1 MKVNCVAF
9 IHLRAT
15 IFDMKFIKYT
25 LSLLLIAQFTFAQR
39 AIIKGFLYDKG
50 NGEPIIFTNVTC
62 KGTTYGAQ
70 TDVNGYFSI
79 TKLPLGEYSVM
90 AAALGYDTSIVKV
103 NITTA
108 DEITSIKLFITKK
121 TTKLRE
127 IEISADR
134 QEMKTE
140 TRIGLTKISP
150 KDIKK
155 IPTIGGEADIA
166 QFLQVLPGVNFT
178 GDQGGQLY
186 IRGGSPVMN
195 KVLLDGMTIYN
206 PFHSIGL
213 FSVFD
218 ADILRNTD
226 VSTGGFDARYG
237 GRVSSVMD
245 ITTRDGNKKRLSGK
259 VATSTFGAKLLLEG
273 PLTKVNEDGAN
284 SSFIISA
291 KNSYLSQTAKTFYK
305 YADPDRLNFDFLDL
319 YGKVSFNSNNGSKIN
334 AFTFLNMDSVLNP
347 QLQKFKWSAF
357 GGGLNFVIVPNA
369 SKAMIKTNLNY
380 SDYTIKMKEAGQND
394 KSSTINAFSFS
405 TDFIYFFDKNEMN
418 YGFEFT
424 NTGTKYYFVN
434 DYSQK
439 SDFNGS
445 STEPSFYFRYKFN
458 LGKLIIDPS
467 MRMHFYVN
475 NSWSFASPEPR
486 LSAKY
491 VITDRIRIKAAG
503 GLYSQNLISA
513 TNNRDIVNLFYGYIS
528 SPESSTL
535 PASLTTESG
544 TTYSINNG
552 LQRAYHIISGIEID
566 LFKHFYLNV
575 EGYNKNFFQL
585 LNVNPKKQ
593 FEDNATNENIPDSLK
608 KDFIAENGYARGIDF
623 SLKYDYKRF
632 YVWAVYSLGYVT
644 RWNGNRRYQPV
655 FDRRHNVNF
664 VIAYTFGKRLDW
676 EFNLRFNLASGF
688 PVTRTQSIIP
698 NNDFTAGTNT
708 NITDPGALQPKILYG
723 PDNGGRLPYYNR
735 LDIGL
740 KKKFVITENSII
752 EANLGCTNVY
762 DRKNIFYAN
771 RLTNKFEYQLPV
783 MPTIGM
789 SWNF

>member
-1 MKVNCVAF
+1 MLLLYICPLQF
-9 IHLRAT
+9 
-15 IFDMKFIKYT
+15 FDMKILKSI
-25 LSLLLIAQFTFAQR
+25 LSFLLLAQCAFSQHAM
-39 AIIKGFLYDKG
+39 IKGFLYDKG

-62 KGTTYGAQ
+62 KGTTFGAQ

-79 TKLPLGEYSVM
+79 SKLPVGTYSVM
-90 AAALGYDTSIVKV
+90 AAALGYDTSMVTVTIDK
-103 NITTA
+103 A
-108 DEITSIKLFITKK
+108 DEIASVKLFISKK

-140 TRIGLTKISP
+140 TRIGLTKITP

-237 GRVSSVMD
+237 GRISSVMD
-245 ITTRDGNKKRLSGK
+245 ITTRDGNKKKLAGK

-273 PLTKVNEDGAN
+273 PLSKVHEDGAS

-291 KNSYLSQTAKTFYK
+291 KNSYLSKSSKVFYQ
-305 YADPDRLNFDFLDL
+305 YADTSRLKFDFMDL
-319 YGKVSFNSNNGSKIN
+319 YGKVSFNSSNGSKIN

-347 QLQKFKWSAF
+347 QLQKFKWKAY
-357 GGGLNFVIVPNA
+357 GGGLNFVIVPAA

-380 SDYTIKMKEAGQND
+380 SNYQIKMKEAGQGD
-394 KSSTINAFSFS
+394 KFSSINAFSFA
-405 TDFIYFFDKNEMN
+405 TDFIYFFDKNEMD
-418 YGFEFT
+418 YGFDFT
-424 NTGTKYYFVN
+424 NTGTQYSFVN
-434 DYSQK
+434 DYGQK

-445 STEPSFYFRYKFN
+445 STEPSFYFRYKLN

-503 GLYSQNLISA
+503 GIYSQNLISA
-513 TNNRDIVNLFYGYIS
+513 TNNRDVVNMFYGYIS
-528 SPESSTL
+528 SPESSSL
-535 PASLTTESG
+535 PSSLTTQSG

-552 LQRAYHIISGIEID
+552 MQRAYHIISGIEFD
-566 LFKHFYLNV
+566 LFKHFYLTV

-585 LNVNPKKQ
+585 LNVNPRKQ
-593 FEDNATNENIPDSLK
+593 FEDNASNENVPDSLK

-632 YVWAVYSLGYVT
+632 YVWAVYSLGYVS
-644 RWNGNRRYQPV
+644 RWNGTRRYQPV

-664 VIAYTFGKRLDW
+664 VVAYTFGKRLDW

-698 NNDFTAGTNT
+698 DNSFVSGTNT
-708 NITDPGALQPKILYG
+708 NILDPSILNTKILYG
-723 PDNGGRLPYYNR
+723 PDNAGRLPYYNR

-740 KKKFVITENSII
+740 KKKFVISENSTI
-752 EANLGCTNVY
+752 EANVGCTNVY
-762 DRKNIFYAN
+762 NRKNIFYAN
-771 RLTNKFEYQLPV
+771 RLTNKLEYQLPV